1 LFKPSSVFKLR
12 RPDPVR
18 ALQAKK
24 LFEMSTAPNFVVGE
38 FESKE
43 ANVAVLNQVTV
54 ALLRQL
60 AFSLDFSF

>member
-1 LFKPSSVFKLR
+1 
-12 RPDPVR
+12 VR